1 MKALFTSPMFGILLS
16 LVAFEIGL
24 WIQKKTK
31 LLVLNPLLLAIT
43 MIIVLLLL
51 CDIPLSS
58 YQVGGNI

>member
-43 MIIVLLLL
+43 MIIVYYVL
-51 CDIPLSS
+51 
-58 YQVGGNI
+58 